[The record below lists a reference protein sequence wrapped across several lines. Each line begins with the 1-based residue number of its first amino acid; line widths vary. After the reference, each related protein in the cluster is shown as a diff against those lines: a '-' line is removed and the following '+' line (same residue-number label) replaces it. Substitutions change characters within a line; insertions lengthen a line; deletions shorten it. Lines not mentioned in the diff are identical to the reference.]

1 MWRSAGILAVCYL
14 LAIMLGAFAGASPL
28 RLALLVLPLFVLAWL
43 ALEERLRVRSRRV
56 EAWNLDSPSPRA
68 RESAI
73 ERIAELADVGVVQ
86 MSRDGTLEFASRR
99 ARELLGSGR
108 DDFSI
113 DRWPVIAEA
122 IRRYSDPNSTSSGVY
137 EVDAANGP
145 LTLSFKV
152 HPVFEAEWSG
162 YLVQIRDRR
171 ALEALEN
178 DVRSAARQEA
188 LNQACVGIA
197 HDVRGALNAA
207 VLNLEGLNAEAK
219 ERELEPALLARV
231 SVVSGEL
238 DRLRR
243 SLEMLLRETTP
254 ADGEQKSFDLED
266 VARAVAAFVDT
277 KASHQGVKVVCER
290 EGWAPVTSRAD
301 RIRETALILA
311 INALEAMPRGGT
323 LRFATNGNNGLSRLD
338 VTDTGCGIGGDVL
351 PRIFDL
357 HYTTKAYGTGVGLW
371 AARSIMK
378 SESGHVEVVATG
390 PNGTTFRI
398 TLPSGRES

>member
-14 LAIMLGAFAGASPL
+14 LAVTLGVFAGASPV

-43 ALEERLRVRSRRV
+43 ALEDRLRARSRRL
-56 EAWNLDSPSPRA
+56 EAWNPESSSPRS

-108 DDFSI
+108 DGFSI
-113 DRWPVIAEA
+113 DRWPAIAEA
-122 IRRYSDPNSTSSGVY
+122 IRRHSDPNSTSSGVY

-152 HPVFEAEWSG
+152 HPVYDAEWSG

-171 ALEALEN
+171 ALDALEN

-207 VLNLEGLNAEAK
+207 VLNLEELSAEAK
-219 ERELEPALLARV
+219 DQELEPALLSRV

-254 ADGEQKSFDLED
+254 GEGEPRTFDLED
-266 VARAVAAFVDT
+266 VARAVSALVDT
-277 KASHQGVKVVCER
+277 KAKHQGVSVVCES
-290 EGWAPVTSRAD
+290 EGAAPATARAD

-311 INALEAMPRGGT
+311 INALEAMPHGGT
-323 LRFATNGNNGLSRLD
+323 LRFATGGGDGLSRLD
-338 VTDTGCGIGGDVL
+338 VSDSGCGIGGDVL

-357 HYTTKAYGTGVGLW
+357 HYTTKAHGTGVGLW

-378 SESGHVEVVATG
+378 SENGHVEVVATG
-390 PNGTTFRI
+390 PKGSTFRI
-398 TLPSGRES
+398 ALPSGRES